1 MAIQHFQKWNTSEL
15 TGHAQS
21 HTVKMKLEAK
31 VTLTFFK
38 RTNVTTGQSI
48 AAYYRELREA
58 IPSTGPTRNLV
69 TRTETVGDRNEWTQ
83 L

>member
-15 TGHAQS
+15 TGHAHCQNGIGGKS
-21 HTVKMKLEAK
+21 DTN
-31 VTLTFFK
+31 FFFN